1 MLFHLQKVA
10 ERFQGKINEKKITT
24 NTLNNIINN
33 TKFKNTP
40 IDFLSIDAEKWMR

>member
-1 MLFHLQKVA
+1 M
-10 ERFQGKINEKKITT
+10 KKLL

-40 IDFLSIDAEKWMR
+40 IDFYIDAEEWMR